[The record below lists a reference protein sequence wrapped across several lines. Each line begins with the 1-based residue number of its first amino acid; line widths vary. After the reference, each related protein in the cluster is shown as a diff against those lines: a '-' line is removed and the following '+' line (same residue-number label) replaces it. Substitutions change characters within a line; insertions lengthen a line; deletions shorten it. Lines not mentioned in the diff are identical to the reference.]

1 MQLLDSASGRGGGR
15 VMSDP
20 HHKERQMAPKPA
32 SSRQLG
38 YLRRLADQTGQTFT
52 YPTTA
57 REASV
62 EIDRLKNTPRQSRSD
77 RRIEHDYST
86 DFAGPDAGGA
96 TRVGEDETVGY
107 GSNATW
113 AHNRQAS
120 ERIISSHRPPRRMVG
135 PKVGQRVE
143 LGRYTVPAGERVLYG
158 QRVDGKVRVTD
169 RPSGKVTA
177 ENRAHLIDNDLGS
190 KAELDALVADYLA
203 EAQRLQT
210 IPAAAM
216 PFDIALAEL
225 AAR

>member
-1 MQLLDSASGRGGGR
+1 
-15 VMSDP
+15 MSDP
-20 HHKERQMAPKPA
+20 HQKERQMAPQPA
-32 SSRQLG
+32 SNRQLA

-52 YPTTA
+52 YPKTA

-62 EIDRLKNTPRQSRSD
+62 EIARLKNTPSQSRSE
-77 RRIEHDYST
+77 RRVEDDYST
-86 DFAGPDAGGA
+86 DLAASAGGA

-135 PKVGQRVE
+135 PTVGQRVE
-143 LGRYTVPAGERVLYG
+143 LGRYTLPAGERVLYG